1 MKTPN
6 SLLNVNKNWK
16 QKVFINVVDVIPDPN
31 YLSKWLFLFF
41 FMQNQFARLVT
52 NASWLLLWRDEKW
65 SAADMADSC
74 IFLVAF
80 YFYTKIHEEH
90 EKINATVFV
99 HFTNFWNY
107 CAKKWEK
114 QLSIELAIN
123 SDLSFFSKKNNE
135 VQQLYV
141 MHI

>member
-1 MKTPN
+1 
-6 SLLNVNKNWK
+6 
-16 QKVFINVVDVIPDPN
+16 
-31 YLSKWLFLFF
+31 
-41 FMQNQFARLVT
+41 
-52 NASWLLLWRDEKW
+52 
-65 SAADMADSC
+65 MADSC

-80 YFYTKIHEEH
+80 YFYIKIHVEH

-107 CAKKWEK
+107 CVKKWEK
-114 QLSIELAIN
+114 QLSIEIAISQQKVTIN
-123 SDLSFFSKKNNE
+123 SDLSFFSKNNE